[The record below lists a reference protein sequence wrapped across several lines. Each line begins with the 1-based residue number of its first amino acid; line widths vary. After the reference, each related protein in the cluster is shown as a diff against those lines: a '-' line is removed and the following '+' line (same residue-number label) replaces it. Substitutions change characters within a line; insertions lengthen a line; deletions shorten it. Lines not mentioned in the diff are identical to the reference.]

1 MDKDLVARGMAAE
14 ALAKIGQGGSGETVS
29 VQVSRTI
36 TGEAGTEASV
46 INEGDGQNV
55 RLVFTIP
62 KGEQGVKGDKGD
74 TGLQGPKGD
83 AGPQGA
89 KGEVGEQ
96 GPAGQKGEQGEAG
109 PAGPQGAKGETGLQ
123 GPAGPA
129 GPVGPQGPAGP
140 VGPAGQKGEQGDKG
154 ETGAQ
159 GPAGPA
165 GQNAPTIQTCVL
177 YTNAEGKVTGGQITL
192 SEGGPISITVQQ
204 QG

>member
-36 TGEAGTEASV
+36 TGAAGTEASV

-83 AGPQGA
+83 AGPQGD
-89 KGEVGEQ
+89 
-96 GPAGQKGEQGEAG
+96 
-109 PAGPQGAKGETGLQ
+109 KGETGL
-123 GPAGPA
+123 
-129 GPVGPQGPAGP
+129 QGPAGP

-154 ETGAQ
+154 ETGAR

>member
-36 TGEAGTEASV
+36 TGAAGTEASV

-83 AGPQGA
+83 AGPQGV

-96 GPAGQKGEQGEAG
+96 GPAG
-109 PAGPQGAKGETGLQ
+109 PQGDKGETGLQ
-123 GPAGPA
+123 GPAGPAGPA

>member
-14 ALAKIGQGGSGETVS
+14 ALAKIEQGDSGETVS

-36 TGEAGTEASV
+36 TGAAGTEASV

-74 TGLQGPKGD
+74 TGLQGSKGP

-96 GPAGQKGEQGEAG
+96 GPKGDTG
-109 PAGPQGAKGETGLQ
+109 PT
-123 GPAGPA
+123 

-140 VGPAGQKGEQGDKG
+140 AGPAGQKGEQGDKG
-154 ETGAQ
+154 ETGPQ

>member
-36 TGEAGTEASV
+36 TGAAGTEASV

-62 KGEQGVKGDKGD
+62 KGEQGVKGDKGE
-74 TGLQGPKGD
+74 TGP
-83 AGPQGA
+83 
-89 KGEVGEQ
+89 Q
-96 GPAGQKGEQGEAG
+96 GPAGPAG
-109 PAGPQGAKGETGLQ
+109 PVGPQGAKGETGLQ
-123 GPAGPA
+123 GP
-129 GPVGPQGPAGP
+129 Q
-140 VGPAGQKGEQGDKG
+140 
-154 ETGAQ
+154 
-159 GPAGPA
+159 GPA

>member
-36 TGEAGTEASV
+36 TGAAGTEASV

-74 TGLQGPKGD
+74 TGL
-83 AGPQGA
+83 
-89 KGEVGEQ
+89 
-96 GPAGQKGEQGEAG
+96 
-109 PAGPQGAKGETGLQ
+109 
-123 GPAGPA
+123 
-129 GPVGPQGPAGP
+129 
-140 VGPAGQKGEQGDKG
+140 
-154 ETGAQ
+154 Q

>member
-36 TGEAGTEASV
+36 TGAAGTEASV

-62 KGEQGVKGDKGD
+62 KGEQGVKGDKG
-74 TGLQGPKGD
+74 
-83 AGPQGA
+83 
-89 KGEVGEQ
+89 
-96 GPAGQKGEQGEAG
+96 
-109 PAGPQGAKGETGLQ
+109 
-123 GPAGPA
+123 
-129 GPVGPQGPAGP
+129 
-140 VGPAGQKGEQGDKG
+140 

-159 GPAGPA
+159 GPAGPRGPQGPA